1 MIGRNVLEEDIL
13 LKQYAHA
20 SDKDKPRFNWSN
32 FAQEEAPE
40 LPGKLQIKIE
50 IGGQVRDYNIAD
62 VADTVGGALT
72 DLLLS
77 RKEENIFNDENQ
89 KLVAGVA
96 KSVTEDIVEQS
107 EDSSAPE
114 VTFNSVE
121 LTKIIERALVK
132 NNAHDVARS
141 LIMRLREDSNKS
153 SGDDE
158 L

>member
-20 SDKDKPRFNWSN
+20 SDKDKPRFNWSD

-77 RKEENIFNDENQ
+77 RKEENIFESIRKLDLQATLNLISGIHSEAALHLQ
-89 KLVAGVA
+89 LKPERESSSRIPKCFLVAVS
-96 KSVTEDIVEQS
+96 KKQENINIFCPQQQPRRTS
-107 EDSSAPE
+107 
-114 VTFNSVE
+114 
-121 LTKIIERALVK
+121 
-132 NNAHDVARS
+132 
-141 LIMRLREDSNKS
+141 
-153 SGDDE
+153 
-158 L
+158 